1 MPPAAKQLWDR
12 ALGQFRAFSM
22 TQRIGIAGA
31 AVLVLV
37 LVMTFSRWSGKPDM
51 AALYTD
57 LQPADAAEITERLA
71 SEGVDYEL
79 ADQGTTV
86 KVPRDQLYDV
96 RLQLSADGLPTGGTG
111 GWSILDDQGITTSD
125 FSQQVGYQRAME
137 GELARTVSALDAVQ
151 SATVHLVLP
160 ERDAF
165 VLDETKATASVL
177 VRTHP
182 GKSLNSSQ
190 VQAVVNLVSSSVQGL
205 STDAVTVADTTGR
218 VLSAPGMDA
227 MGGGGAGSSRVEQTT
242 AFETTLATEIQSML
256 ASVVG
261 SGRALVTVNADL
273 DFDRTT
279 ETSETFSAPNPD
291 GTTLSESESTRRE
304 EYDGA
309 VPSDSGVLGPTA
321 ETAGSGDT
329 SYILEERETDNAL
342 NRVVETTERAPGAI
356 DRLSVA
362 VLVDEGTITD
372 AQSEEI
378 RSLVSAAAG
387 VDEARGDQ
395 VVVSRMAFDT
405 SGAEANEAE
414 LAAVEAQQ
422 RSEERMRLYTTIG
435 AVAAVLAVLAL
446 AYRTLSRSRR
456 RNAAPI
462 DLRSDGAVADA
473 HAASVFDETIG
484 DEDDDLGWARSG
496 RSPVGDAEPAPMHE
510 LPPAPV
516 LTEEEI
522 LTARLGTQVTNLV
535 DNQPDEVAL
544 LLRTWLGDRRTVK
557 R

>member
-1 MPPAAKQLWDR
+1 
-12 ALGQFRAFSM
+12 
-22 TQRIGIAGA
+22 
-31 AVLVLV
+31 
-37 LVMTFSRWSGKPDM
+37 
-51 AALYTD
+51 
-57 LQPADAAEITERLA
+57 
-71 SEGVDYEL
+71 
-79 ADQGTTV
+79 
-86 KVPRDQLYDV
+86 
-96 RLQLSADGLPTGGTG
+96 
-111 GWSILDDQGITTSD
+111 
-125 FSQQVGYQRAME
+125 
-137 GELARTVSALDAVQ
+137 VQ

-182 GKSLNSSQ
+182 GKSLNTSQ
-190 VQAVVNLVSSSVQGL
+190 VQAIVNLVSSSVQGL
-205 STDAVTVADTTGR
+205 ATDAVTVADTTGR

-242 AFETTLATEIQSML
+242 VFETALATEIQSML

-309 VPSDSGVLGPTA
+309 VPGDSGVLGPTA

-362 VLVDEGTITD
+362 VLVDEGSITQ
-372 AQSEEI
+372 AQSVEI
-378 RSLVSAAAG
+378 RTLVVAAAG
-387 VDEARGDQ
+387 VDEQRGDQ

-414 LAAVEAQQ
+414 LAALEAQQ

-435 AVAAVLAVLAL
+435 AVVAVLAVLAL

-462 DLRSDGAVADA
+462 DLRADGAVADA
-473 HAASVFDETIG
+473 RATSVFDETIG
-484 DEDDDLGWARSG
+484 DEDDELEWSASARSAG
-496 RSPVGDAEPAPMHE
+496 VAAEQDAMPE
-510 LPPAPV
+510 LLPAPV
-516 LTEEEI
+516 LTEEEV
-522 LTARLGTQVTNLV
+522 LTARLGAQVTNLV
-535 DNQPDEVAL
+535 DSQPDEVAL